1 MIRYLIVHNKH
12 EGCYDFHCYQ
22 DEVARIRLTSI
33 TINPPKIY
41 MFTSREEAQDF
52 FEEYI
57 NDIDCID
64 NRCKRGEDV
73 EHVDYCTCG
82 VIELDNTGEP
92 VLFYNKKNQIFLMEH
107 GPQLFTPNF
116 EVKSDAKNLNLT
128 NKLIR
133 KCKSLNKEQRKRY
146 IELGKYCEECNAES
160 NETENEELK
169 TENDAKQNSEENI
182 INDDDEPEIKV
193 LKAIPSEGITLDAL
207 IYKVG
212 ESIRDGMSICLKN
225 KWIYKNGDLIM
236 RATPEIFRKEKEE
249 SKRLENEKNNLE
261 LSEEVNQVLQIIQEK
276 PKMAKK
282 KKESDEQKV
291 NEEKVKVSEKVSEKI
306 SEKENVNE
314 KEKVN
319 DKEKKPRAP
328 RKKKTDSN
336 P

>member
-1 MIRYLIVHNKH
+1 MIRYLIIHNKH

-41 MFTSREEAQDF
+41 MFTSRDEAQDF

-57 NDIDCID
+57 NDVDCID
-64 NRCKRGEDV
+64 NRCKKGEDV

-107 GPQLFTPNF
+107 GPQMFVPNF

-133 KCKSLNKEQRKRY
+133 KCKSLNREQRQRY
-146 IELGKYCEECNAES
+146 IELGKYCEECNSES
-160 NETENEELK
+160 NEGDNEENHIVKSDEPSDK
-169 TENDAKQNSEENI
+169 TESTQLE

-193 LKAIPSEGITLDAL
+193 LKAIPSEGITLDEL

-212 ESIRDGMSICLKN
+212 EPIRDGMSICLKN

-236 RATPEIFRKEKEE
+236 RATPENFKKYKEEKKEEENTEEFFQREKEKAQQELEKEKEKLKE
-249 SKRLENEKNNLE
+249 LLQSKKEKE
-261 LSEEVNQVLQIIQEK
+261 KDEK
-276 PKMAKK
+276 PKTVRKK
-282 KKESDEQKV
+282 KTDEEG
-291 NEEKVKVSEKVSEKI
+291 NT
-306 SEKENVNE
+306 
-314 KEKVN
+314 
-319 DKEKKPRAP
+319 KEKKPRAP
-328 RKKKTDSN
+328 RKKKTDESESA
-336 P
+336 PSV